1 MTVNQVLYSCSVA
14 TFQIVSNMSGD
25 GDHTE
30 GLTQA
35 EIDCGN
41 GIIQPQDRYTTIV
54 IYITHLKNLSFP
66 TKKNNFCVCFLTKH
80 INISIV
86 YEIVP
91 MITGSTGASCCP
103 PCSPSCL
110 G

>member
-1 MTVNQVLYSCSVA
+1 MTVNQVLYSFSVA

-41 GIIQPQDRYTTIV
+41 GIIQPQDRYTTIA
-54 IYITHLKNLSFP
+54 IEITQLK
-66 TKKNNFCVCFLTKH
+66 
-80 INISIV
+80 I
-86 YEIVP
+86 
-91 MITGSTGASCCP
+91 
-103 PCSPSCL
+103 
-110 G
+110 